1 MGKKKEINE
10 KTFELNITNELL
22 NISSS
27 FLWYL
32 DDSPISLLFPKHYWS
47 KFLNNNVFFATGLT
61 QEEESSPGGGY
72 DVCINF
78 KNKSFVG
85 SKRLLFLQYKAGVN
99 KTRCNNKNS
108 NFNTSKKNIRD
119 TNHVLFTFNDAAK
132 KKQHGILRDLA
143 NKPEIQSES
152 VMYVFPRITKK
163 PDFENKVG
171 SLLLFTSFVPV
182 LDLDRQASLQTP
194 PITINDGTV
203 HKYRTSYDG
212 YTSEV
217 NLLMFIYHYDPYLVF
232 RLIAEL
238 ICVQVERFAIFY
250 KRNDGIINKDFLES
264 VSRAVKSFLDDYFI
278 GFKESRGIREQQT
291 FNNLL
296 DFEEA
301 QSIIVSSVENYIKEL
316 NPNNEFLDIPIA
328 PQKYTKVLPED
339 GLVLNF
345 DSQDLSN
352 IQYQIF

>member
-1 MGKKKEINE
+1 
-10 KTFELNITNELL
+10 
-22 NISSS
+22 
-27 FLWYL
+27 
-32 DDSPISLLFPKHYWS
+32 
-47 KFLNNNVFFATGLT
+47 
-61 QEEESSPGGGY
+61 
-72 DVCINF
+72 
-78 KNKSFVG
+78 
-85 SKRLLFLQYKAGVN
+85 
-99 KTRCNNKNS
+99 
-108 NFNTSKKNIRD
+108 
-119 TNHVLFTFNDAAK
+119 
-132 KKQHGILRDLA
+132 
-143 NKPEIQSES
+143 
-152 VMYVFPRITKK
+152 
-163 PDFENKVG
+163 
-171 SLLLFTSFVPV
+171 
-182 LDLDRQASLQTP
+182 
-194 PITINDGTV
+194 
-203 HKYRTSYDG
+203 
-212 YTSEV
+212 
-217 NLLMFIYHYDPYLVF
+217 MFIYHYDPYLVF